1 MPSPGPETLGA
12 HSQAGGLILWAVC
25 CAQSGQ
31 PGPCRLPKGTQQ
43 QPPFRGSSV
52 LTWRIPGMGEPG
64 RLQSMGSL
72 ELDTTERLHFHFPV
86 AQNPCPEHRAPSLSP
101 ELWEAVMRARTDPLS
116 LGLLRLPTGPSLLC
130 HESGPLYGPTPAS
143 VPF

>member
-1 MPSPGPETLGA
+1 MLALSGHTRTPTLSTLGGE
-12 HSQAGGLILWAVC
+12 HGWQRQAQHQLTEPLSPLQALHCRNLSAESLPGLQEELTAT
-25 CAQSGQ
+25 ATLGEF
-31 PGPCRLPKGTQQ
+31 
-43 QPPFRGSSV
+43 PP
-52 LTWRIPGMGEPG
+52 
-64 RLQSMGSL
+64 Q
-72 ELDTTERLHFHFPV
+72 
-86 AQNPCPEHRAPSLSP
+86 ACPEHRAPSLSP